1 MSRGYFPKRTE
12 LELTPLFSGL
22 ITATHILHHH
32 SLLTTTGSI
41 SVRNPDRR
49 ETFFLADDD
58 DDDESIAPALLSS
71 ASSLLEYFVDSGAP
85 VEQKTA
91 ADETAGAVS
100 ERYIHSELYKKFA
113 HVNAVVFSPCADV
126 LPFGLVPSAA
136 AAAAAVL
143 RPTTAA
149 AAFIGAEA
157 PVWDIGGAYASS
169 DAHALRVSTAKLG
182 HSLAL
187 KFARPETSGRFLMD
201 KMTSALGG
209 GGGGGGGAGKDGA
222 GEFPEHPVVVMRG
235 MGFAAAGRG
244 VEDVVYMAV
253 KTREAAVAQMRALAV
268 GAAYWGGTVE
278 GKVNVEGGGV
288 IKNGKVKREGE
299 VRYLDAKEVKDSAEL
314 RSGEVAKAWR
324 VWCRE
329 VEVNPLYRNDVEQE
343 SAT

>member
-58 DDDESIAPALLSS
+58 DDDESIAPALLSFT
-71 ASSLLEYFVDSGAP
+71 SSLLEYLVDSGAP

-91 ADETAGAVS
+91 ADETAGAVN
-100 ERYIHSELYKKFA
+100 ERYIHSELYKRFP

-126 LPFGLVPSAA
+126 LPFGLVPSSSSS
-136 AAAAAVL
+136 AAAAAVAL
-143 RPTTAA
+143 RPATAA

-157 PVWDIGGAYASS
+157 PVWDIGGAYSSS

-201 KMTSALGG
+201 RMTSVLGAGG
-209 GGGGGGGAGKDGA
+209 GKEGVA
-222 GEFPEHPVVVMRG
+222 EFPEHPVVVMRG

-268 GAAYWGGTVE
+268 GAACWGGTVE

-299 VRYLDAKEVKDSAEL
+299 VRYLDAKEVRDSAEL

-324 VWCRE
+324 AWCRE